1 MMNNQITT
9 ANDKIKNYTDQINS
23 NTVYVEKADAAK
35 HRLEYVEEAIVNMEA
50 GASANPFDP

>member
-35 HRLEYVEEAIVNMEA
+35 QRLEYVEKAIVNMEA